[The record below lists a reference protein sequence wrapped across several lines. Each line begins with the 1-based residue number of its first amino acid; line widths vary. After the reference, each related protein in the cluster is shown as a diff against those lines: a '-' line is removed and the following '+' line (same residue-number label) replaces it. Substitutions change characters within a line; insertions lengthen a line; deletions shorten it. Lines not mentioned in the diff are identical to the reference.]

1 MLLADQ
7 GVYNTTGPVQIFFG
21 GSDGAPVTIKG
32 VDSLGNAMDVQISGT
47 RVPTYSTQMVATGN
61 DVFTLVDGADNL
73 VFDGFDFSN
82 VGTAFRLG
90 ADISNITIQ
99 NMEADNIRRF
109 VSNLQSTRLGPRP
122 LPG

>member
-1 MLLADQ
+1 
-7 GVYNTTGPVQIFFG
+7 
-21 GSDGAPVTIKG
+21 
-32 VDSLGNAMDVQISGT
+32 MDVQISGT
-47 RVPTYSTQMVATGN
+47 RVTTYLYA
-61 DVFTLVDGADNL
+61 DGGDRQRRFHAGRRRDNL

-109 VSNLQSTRLGPRP
+109 VSDLSIDRLGPRP